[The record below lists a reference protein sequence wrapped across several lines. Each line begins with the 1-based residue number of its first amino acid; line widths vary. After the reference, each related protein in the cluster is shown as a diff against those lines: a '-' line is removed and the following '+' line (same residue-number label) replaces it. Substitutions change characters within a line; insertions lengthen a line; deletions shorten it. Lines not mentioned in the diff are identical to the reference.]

1 MSLANRQH
9 RATVVLACLAALAV
23 PAVLLQPS
31 AAASSPASGSPV
43 SAAGVGPDLERGAAD
58 HGPWGSPLPPAGE
71 RPHVVHEFDPP
82 EQDWGS
88 GHRGV
93 DLHSDSGGAV
103 LAAGAGEVTFAGNV
117 ADKPVVTVTHGSLR
131 TTYEPVLPVVR
142 RGQQVQVGDRIGLLA
157 DRAGHCEPRSC
168 LHWGLRQGDEY
179 LDPLTL
185 LGSPDAG
192 QGPVRLLPLGDRT
205 LTEEP
210 PPAPSTPPPG
220 DDSGDGDGSL
230 SFPISPATVTSPFGT
245 RVHPVTGVRKLHDG
259 TDFGAGCGTPVTAS
273 AAGTVTGTGP
283 RGAYGL
289 QVAVAHPDI
298 GAGLSTS
305 YSHLSAIDVAPG
317 AHVQRGQQVGRV
329 GTTGMSTG
337 CHLHFMVTVGGAAQD
352 PMTWLG

>member
-1 MSLANRQH
+1 MLLFFCLFPLLFLFIEPFMNNFCLSFALEII
-9 RATVVLACLAALAV
+9 VLFVRFFLFPAEDGIRCGHVTGVQTCAL
-23 PAVLLQPS
+23 PI
-31 AAASSPASGSPV
+31 
-43 SAAGVGPDLERGAAD
+43 
-58 HGPWGSPLPPAGE
+58 
-71 RPHVVHEFDPP
+71 
-82 EQDWGS
+82 
-88 GHRGV
+88 
-93 DLHSDSGGAV
+93 
-103 LAAGAGEVTFAGNV
+103 
-117 ADKPVVTVTHGSLR
+117 
-131 TTYEPVLPVVR
+131 YEPVLPVVR

-230 SFPISPATVTSPFGT
+230 SFPISPATVPSPFGT